1 MLFLVQLTLFCP
13 CSLEHRNVVA
23 TVMGKDMYI
32 LQLSI
37 FKSVLP
43 NTSLPFYPLQ
53 IALQLVRQ
61 GVSNEPVQEAL
72 TTASEEPTSSDS
84 ANVKDETLK
93 DPAVEDAS
101 LTSSTTEPAFEEAK
115 EVKREGGTSEVSVI
129 LFDFDIFC

>member
-1 MLFLVQLTLFCP
+1 
-13 CSLEHRNVVA
+13 
-23 TVMGKDMYI
+23 
-32 LQLSI
+32 
-37 FKSVLP
+37 
-43 NTSLPFYPLQ
+43 LQ

-61 GVSNEPVQEAL
+61 GVSNEPVQEAP

-93 DPAVEDAS
+93 DPAVEDAF